1 MEKDTYLK
9 WKLNRW
15 QTILLFGFLLMIVYA
30 LGTYFFD
37 FLAGSATVGFGKM
50 GDVWGIGMFFVYMI
64 GYFVAIIVILPILI
78 FKNFGIGLLIFLP
91 YAIVGFFV
99 EYYYE
104 LIAVPAL
111 KGIWAVFVWAIIGL
125 LIGLSA
131 DITYKYLSKKINLK
145 LKSIVMGVILSI
157 TDFILTFIV
166 LMYCYNIPMQIS
178 PVDPGNWFGVAYF
191 GLPWLIVNSG
201 FGGFTAYAIFNEL
214 KLKNNIL
221 KRRS

>member
-1 MEKDTYLK
+1 MERINQLS

-37 FLAGSATVGFGKM
+37 FFAGSATVGFGKM
-50 GDVWGIGMFFVYMI
+50 GEVWGTGMFFIYMI

-78 FKNFGIGLLIFLP
+78 FKNFGIGTLIFLP
-91 YAIVGFFV
+91 YAIIGFFV

-104 LIAVPAL
+104 WVAVQAL

-131 DITYKYLSKKINLK
+131 DLTYKFLSKRISLKI
-145 LKSIVMGVILSI
+145 KSIIMGLVLAITNFTLVFVVLRFCYKVPLSI
-157 TDFILTFIV
+157 
-166 LMYCYNIPMQIS
+166 S
-178 PVDPGNWFGVAYF
+178 PIEPGSFLGVAYF
-191 GLPWLIVNSG
+191 GVPWLLVNSG
-201 FGGFTAYAIFNEL
+201 FGGFTAYAILREL
-214 KLKNNIL
+214 NL
-221 KRRS
+221 

>member
-1 MEKDTYLK
+1 MDENNQSK
-9 WKLNRW
+9 WRLNRW

-50 GDVWGIGMFFVYMI
+50 GEVWGIGMFFIYMI

-78 FKNFGIGLLIFLP
+78 FKNFGIGTLIFLP

-104 LIAVPAL
+104 LIAVQAL
-111 KGIWAVFVWAIIGL
+111 KGVWAVFVWTIIGL

-131 DITYKYLSKKINLK
+131 DITYKFLLKKISIK
-145 LKSIVMGVILSI
+145 IKSITMGVVLAIGN
-157 TDFILTFIV
+157 FVLTFIV
-166 LMYCYNIPMQIS
+166 LRYCYKVPMQIS

-191 GLPWLIVNSG
+191 GLPWLIINSG
-201 FGGFTAYAIFNEL
+201 FGGFTAYAINKEL
-214 KLKNNIL
+214 KLKI
-221 KRRS
+221 

>member
-1 MEKDTYLK
+1 MVENNQFK
-9 WKLNRW
+9 WRLNKW

-50 GDVWGIGMFFVYMI
+50 GEVWGIGMFFIYMI

-78 FKNFGIGLLIFLP
+78 FKNFGIGILIFLP
-91 YAIVGFFV
+91 YAIIGFFV

-104 LIAVPAL
+104 LIAVQAL
-111 KGIWAVFVWAIIGL
+111 KGVWAVFAWTIIGL

-131 DITYKYLSKKINLK
+131 DITYKFLSKKISIK
-145 LKSIVMGVILSI
+145 IKSIIMGVVLALAN
-157 TDFILTFIV
+157 FILTFIV
-166 LMYCYNIPMQIS
+166 LRYCYKVPMQIF
-178 PVDPGNWFGVAYF
+178 PVDPGNWFGIAYF

-201 FGGFTAYAIFNEL
+201 FGGFTAYTIFKEL
-214 KLKNNIL
+214 KIKNNTS
-221 KRRS
+221 KG

>member
-1 MEKDTYLK
+1 MDENNQSK
-9 WKLNRW
+9 WRLNRW

-50 GDVWGIGMFFVYMI
+50 GEVWGIGMFFIYMI

-78 FKNFGIGLLIFLP
+78 FKNFGIGTLIFLP

-104 LIAVPAL
+104 LIAVQAL
-111 KGIWAVFVWAIIGL
+111 KGVWSVFVWTIIGL

-131 DITYKYLSKKINLK
+131 DITYKFLLKKISIK
-145 LKSIVMGVILSI
+145 IKSITMGVVLAIGN
-157 TDFILTFIV
+157 FVLTFIV
-166 LMYCYNIPMQIS
+166 LRYCYKVPMQIS

-191 GLPWLIVNSG
+191 GLPWLIINSG
-201 FGGFTAYAIFNEL
+201 FGGFTAYAINKEL
-214 KLKNNIL
+214 KLKI
-221 KRRS
+221 